1 MVESKSKKAFYFTAF
16 ILPCLVLYSI
26 FCITPFTR
34 GIGISLTNW
43 DGLTPKTPIILEKS
57 EFESK
62 ILSKIKNE
70 ADLKYVIGEKDEN
83 GNYINGIYSYDK
95 SDNCYML

>member
-34 GIGISLTNW
+34 GIVISLTNW
-43 DGLTPKTPIILEKS
+43 DGLTPKTPIIL
-57 EFESK
+57 
-62 ILSKIKNE
+62 
-70 ADLKYVIGEKDEN
+70 
-83 GNYINGIYSYDK
+83 
-95 SDNCYML
+95 